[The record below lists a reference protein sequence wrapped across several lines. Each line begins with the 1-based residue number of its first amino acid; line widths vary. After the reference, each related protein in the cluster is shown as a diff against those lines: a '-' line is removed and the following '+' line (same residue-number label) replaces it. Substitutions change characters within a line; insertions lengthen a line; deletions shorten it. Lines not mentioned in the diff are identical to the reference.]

1 MKFLKAQMVALVVLF
16 STLALA
22 DDGERQLSISVGDW
36 PPFFVESEPGQGT
49 VARLVRDIF
58 AEEGYEVEFHF
69 LPWKRAYREAA
80 TGKHDATAIWMYAAD
95 RQKDFIYSE
104 PVMNE
109 RFVLFYRKDEPID
122 WSQIK
127 DLSGLQLGGSIGYS
141 YGPVFDQAVE
151 NGVLD
156 VEWVASTELNFR
168 RLLFGRIDAFPEEIN
183 VGYYI
188 LRRET
193 APDETLQITHHPEPI
208 LENQS
213 FLLFPAN
220 QPGTD
225 TLREAFNRRL
235 QAFRESGRYDTYF
248 QTRPHASLNRPEQ

>member
-1 MKFLKAQMVALVVLF
+1 MKALKAYFVALVALW

-22 DDGERQLSISVGDW
+22 NDGERPLSISVGDW

-58 AEEGYEVEFHF
+58 AAEGYKVEFHF
-69 LPWKRAYREAA
+69 RPWKRAYREAA
-80 TGKHDATAIWMYAAD
+80 NGKHDATAIWMHTAD

-109 RFVLFYRKDEPID
+109 RFVLFYRKDTPIE
-122 WSQIK
+122 WNQMQ
-127 DLSGLQLGGSIGYS
+127 DLANLKLGGSIGYS
-141 YGPVFDQAVE
+141 YGPEFDRAIE
-151 NGVLD
+151 NGILN

-193 APDETLQITHHPEPI
+193 DPQEARRITHHPEPI

-220 QPGTD
+220 EPGTQA
-225 TLREAFNRRL
+225 LLEAFNKRL
-235 QAFRESGRYDTYF
+235 QIFRENGRYDTYF
-248 QTRPHASLNRPEQ
+248 ETRPQASLNKVR